1 MLNSPVAMN
10 EEMGKS
16 EEVRANQQSD
26 LIRSNS
32 RNIQRRQVAAFWL
45 VFWFILALVSL
56 FFWMIRLLGF
66 LSFA

>member
-1 MLNSPVAMN
+1 MN

-32 RNIQRRQVAAFWL
+32 KNIQRRQVAAFWL
-45 VFWFILALVSL
+45 VILALVSL
-56 FFWMIRLLGF
+56 FFWMLRLLGLF
-66 LSFA
+66 SFA